1 MISNVLHQLFLEH
14 RPRPVIPESLKNH
27 FLSFYHDHPL
37 SGHMGFHKVL
47 HKVRSHCYWPKMR
60 QDITHYIRT
69 CPTCQSIKTQPPKV
83 GKLCPI
89 TVTQPFELV
98 GWDLVGPFPIS
109 TQGNK
114 YILVIT
120 EYLTRCA
127 KLNLFRIQQPLLWPM
142 PSYAKS
148 YFHMVVHFSSYPTN
162 APNYDMKL
170 CKYCPRR

>member
-1 MISNVLHQLFLEH
+1 
-14 RPRPVIPESLKNH
+14 
-27 FLSFYHDHPL
+27 
-37 SGHMGFHKVL
+37 MGFHKVL

-60 QDITHYIRT
+60 QDIAHYIRT

-109 TQGNK
+109 KQGNK

-120 EYLTRCA
+120 EYLTRWCETEPLPDTTA
-127 KLNLFRIQQPLLWPM
+127 STVANALLRKVIFPHGCPLQLLSDQGPQFRSEVMQILSKALGINQLFTTPYHPQ
-142 PSYAKS
+142 
-148 YFHMVVHFSSYPTN
+148 TN
-162 APNYDMKL
+162 GL
-170 CKYCPRR
+170 T